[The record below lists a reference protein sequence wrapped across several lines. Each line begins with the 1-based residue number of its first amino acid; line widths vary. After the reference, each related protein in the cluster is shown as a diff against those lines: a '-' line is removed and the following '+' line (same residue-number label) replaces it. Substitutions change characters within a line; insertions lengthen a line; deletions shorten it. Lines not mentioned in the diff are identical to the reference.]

1 MIGPVG
7 RPSLNVF
14 VLTATYAGASAELQD
29 ELVTLEVDS
38 ADSLDEY
45 LESVETNEINEIN
58 DLIEQEQL
66 LHADGGEGSPTGP
79 ESILKHAVH
88 LSSVV
93 TIRVTS

>member
-14 VLTATYAGASAELQD
+14 MLTATDAEASAELQD
-29 ELVTLEVDS
+29 EFVTLAVDS

-58 DLIEQEQL
+58 KQIEM
-66 LHADGGEGSPTGP
+66 HNADGGEGTPTGP
-79 ESILKHAVH
+79 ERILKHAVH